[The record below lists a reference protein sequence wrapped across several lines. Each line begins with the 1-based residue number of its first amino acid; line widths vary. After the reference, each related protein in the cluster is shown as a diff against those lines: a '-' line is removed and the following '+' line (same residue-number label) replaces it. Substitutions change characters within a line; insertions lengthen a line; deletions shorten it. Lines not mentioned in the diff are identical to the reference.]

1 MISDFPFHFQ
11 KQQQAEHIVSSMN
24 RAHANAVAGAKPGIP
39 IAPPRVRGNHG
50 NYSTPTAPSK
60 AAKRINVRVS
70 D

>member
-1 MISDFPFHFQ
+1 
-11 KQQQAEHIVSSMN
+11 MN